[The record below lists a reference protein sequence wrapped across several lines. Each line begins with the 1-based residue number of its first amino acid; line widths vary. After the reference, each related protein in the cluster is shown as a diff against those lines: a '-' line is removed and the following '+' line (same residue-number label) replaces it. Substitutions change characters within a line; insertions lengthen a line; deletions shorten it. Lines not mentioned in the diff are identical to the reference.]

1 MAWLDTKNPNLRY
14 STCGI
19 EQIISYGFSCQGYLN
34 TMILVIQCAFYVF
47 SQ

>member
-1 MAWLDTKNPNLRY
+1 MAWRDTKNPNTR
-14 STCGI
+14 GI

-34 TMILVIQCAFYVF
+34 TNILVIQCAFYVL